1 MPRIKIKDLPRD
13 KKISKEEMKMVMG
26 GYSQTILL
34 NKPYPRDY
42 LALDPEK
49 LIAGYNAAYFSLR
62 KAVLD

>member
-26 GYSQTILL
+26 GYSKTILL
-34 NKPYPRDY
+34 NKSYPRDY
-42 LALDPEK
+42 LALDPEN
-49 LIAGYNAAYFSLR
+49 LIAGYNASYFSLR